1 MPFAESGKRGEV
13 QDELTR
19 LRELCSMRR
28 LASLKQLLDRRAA
41 RRGAD
46 GEHQSGNALSPP
58 RQAVS
63 GESIASR
70 RRRYI
75 IPALVVAVA
84 VGIIA
89 AMNSQAHRPQIL
101 AAVAEER

>member
-1 MPFAESGKRGEV
+1 MTFAEPGKRGQV

-19 LRELCSMRR
+19 LRELGARRR

-46 GEHQSGNALSPP
+46 GEHRSGNALTHP
-58 RQAVS
+58 RPAFS
-63 GESIASR
+63 GEPTASR

-75 IPALVVAVA
+75 IPALVVAAA
-84 VGIIA
+84 VGILA
-89 AMNSQAHRPQIL
+89 GLNSQAYRSQSL
-101 AAVAEER
+101 VAVAEDR